1 MLNELKVRTFRS
13 NVAEILLRK
22 ILDEKQEI
30 PTFFVIDKICSKIKI
45 KTLSIKK
52 IIDELDS
59 RGIENSTTHFHKTG
73 LRAKAKI
80 PEIEAIFK
88 KLSNGKNSKKMDPL
102 DKKIKMV

>member
-1 MLNELKVRTFRS
+1 MLNELKVRKFRS

-73 LRAKAKI
+73 LRTKAKI

-88 KLSNGKNSKKMDPL
+88 KLSNGKN
-102 DKKIKMV
+102 